1 MDASVWEAVFFLL
14 ALKIPLLYV
23 GYIVW
28 RAIRAEP
35 EPPQPEALV
44 PVTDTPPEGPAWSPR
59 RPERGALPHRPGRRT
74 PPPRTVSRHTTET
87 HQ

>member
-23 GYIVW
+23 GYVVW

-35 EPPQPEALV
+35 ETSEPEAHV
-44 PVTDTPPEGPAWSPR
+44 PVTDTPPEGPVWSPR
-59 RPERGALPHRPGRRT
+59 RPGRGTPSNRPGRRA
-74 PPPRTVSRHTTET
+74 PSPRSVSRHTTET
-87 HQ
+87 H